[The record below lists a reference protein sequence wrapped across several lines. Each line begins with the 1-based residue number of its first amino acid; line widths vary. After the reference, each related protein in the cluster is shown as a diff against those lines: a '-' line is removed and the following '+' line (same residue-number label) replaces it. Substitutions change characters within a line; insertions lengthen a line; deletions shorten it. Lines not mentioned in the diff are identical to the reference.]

1 MLNGLFV
8 DEKGTM
14 RIRRGD
20 SGSFKLKGIPTDKSY
35 KVYFAI
41 YDPVTGEIVSPELTL
56 QSNSA
61 PEVTVNFSVDFT
73 NSLEGAEKGRRYSY
87 AIKLCDGDKEETVVP
102 SVVKDSRGISFMQ
115 KQPDFVVYS
124 AKVEGV

>member
-20 SGSFKLKGIPTDKSY
+20 SGSFKLKGIPTDKNY
-35 KVYFAI
+35 KVYFAV
-41 YDPVTGEIVSPELTL
+41 YDPVTGEIVSPELFVP
-56 QSNSA
+56 SNKESD
-61 PEVTVNFSVDFT
+61 VTVDLSIDFT
-73 NSLEGAEKGRRYSY
+73 NSLEGTEKGRRYSY
-87 AIKLCDGDKEETVVP
+87 GIKLCDDGKEETVVP
-102 SVVKDSRGISFMQ
+102 SVVKDSRGVSFMQ
-115 KQPDFVVYS
+115 RPPDFVVYS

>member
-8 DEKGTM
+8 DDKGTM
-14 RIRRGD
+14 RIRKGD

-41 YDPVTGEIVSPELTL
+41 YDPATGEIVSPELFV
-56 QSNSA
+56 QSDKK
-61 PEVTVNFSVDFT
+61 PEVEVNFSVDFT
-73 NSLEGAEKGRRYSY
+73 NSLEGTEKGRRYSY
-87 AIKLCDGDKEETVVP
+87 GIKLCADNKEETVVP
-102 SVVKDSRGISFMQ
+102 SVVKDSRGVSFMQ
-115 KQPDFVVYS
+115 RPPDFVVYS